1 MSTPGDEE
9 RLLSDSSVTEDVENQ
24 VDDVDKQL
32 IIKNIVAEELEEE
45 EEKKGDNV
53 GINVP
58 ARGVVAQVN
67 FTGETPEEDFPQDKD
82 NVGMNIPGRSVLA
95 QVHNTSLR
103 EKTEEHIVRKTEA
116 HKDIVAIEVP
126 GRSVVECVDPAKQKA
141 VDTPPPHD
149 PYQISGPLPPDPYQP
164 AAPLYNSTPS
174 TLLPPEGDGLI
185 MKTTP
190 LDDSSTA
197 VVLVSQG
204 KEEREE
210 VNTQK
215 EAGEQEE
222 ARTHRKEGQEAKTQ
236 EEEQKEARTQEQEEP
251 EAETQEEEQEVART
265 QEKEKQEAETQE
277 EEKEETQKEVE
288 EQEEAKITEREQ
300 ETAGSPPTYA
310 EAPDYIPPTSTSPPQ
325 PPPPNQD
332 PPQPPPPNRDPSQ
345 QVPGPLLPP
354 DPLQI
359 NQTEISD
366 VPSASESSQ
375 RRKDSPAVRLLRLI
389 ALLQNIAM
397 ELGDMAPEIGD
408 LHELTS
414 ALKSS
419 HRAPKESG
427 SNLESCL
434 CCSCSHKNYTFGYK
448 CSKIK
453 RKSLKDGFSTALK
466 QWNTRRKYINLPLL
480 LNSGKILIYVA
491 LLAYH
496 STQLGS
502 GIQKSLAIGF
512 ILFVALPPFVST
524 FGVFVALVRWLFFYI
539 RNRKKIHKSWGA
551 CCCLCLSVLC
561 SVCKCLFCCCTKKKK
576 DDESRKAG
584 GSTTEEQLEES
595 TSGEE
600 KDSHKK
606 GEESKS
612 RDDEDSA
619 KTKEKEG
626 IKDNSTDNHSTCA
639 SICGICDEW
648 QSTIKRFNS
657 SPGRMWIIL
666 GNISGSLFTVLD
678 EILGTVTFI
687 LTLYAFIG
695 NESFHFHLFTAV
707 DYFGFASGLLL
718 PTVLIIFSR
727 IIRVRGIHM
736 NIKNLDRGID
746 SIPDEDIKRSQSEK
760 IFSFQHGIIFH
771 AVALGCLQLW
781 FLVAL
786 SWKIIRDHCLSQSEA
801 LQLGILTNNTEVY
814 VGPLANCSVPDLQPN
829 SINHFTIINIIYI
842 TVILPIL
849 SYLMLFISN
858 LPYLVEYT
866 QRLHAS
872 GLYKVEEMLNK
883 ALPGDERGIQSG
895 IYQFF
900 SIFFEIINVKPDKA
914 FLLTKKKEIVD
925 LRKAV
930 QEDMLGY
937 YKRFGRKFEA
947 TLSSIPTVAFGVIH
961 VALFLMNIGFLSC
974 RYSLATNSLECSS
987 RFDSF
992 GPLTGSLASD
1002 EALLI
1007 TPLLI
1012 LFFLTGF
1019 PGPVI
1024 TMLWIF
1030 VFIGVLMLIALVNI
1044 LIFAVV
1050 IFIFIIAFLGSSSTT
1065 KTRYYHY

>member
-32 IIKNIVAEELEEE
+32 VIKNIVAEELEEE

-53 GINVP
+53 GLDVTASSII
-58 ARGVVAQVN
+58 AQVIS
-67 FTGETPEEDFPQDKD
+67 TGETPEEDFPQDKD

-103 EKTEEHIVRKTEA
+103 EKTEEHIVQKTEA

-141 VDTPPPHD
+141 VDTPLTHD
-149 PYQISGPLPPDPYQP
+149 PYQVSGPLPPDPYQP
-164 AAPLYNSTPS
+164 AAPLYNPTPS
-174 TLLPPEGDGLI
+174 TSLPPEGGGGLM
-185 MKTTP
+185 MKTTL

-222 ARTHRKEGQEAKTQ
+222 ARTHRKDGQEAKTQ
-236 EEEQKEARTQEQEEP
+236 EKEQEEARTQEQEDL

-265 QEKEKQEAETQE
+265 QETDKQEAETQE
-277 EEKEETQKEVE
+277 EKREVARTQEKEEQEAETQEEENEETQKEVE

-310 EAPDYIPPTSTSPPQ
+310 EAPDYIPPMSTSPPQ
-325 PPPPNQD
+325 PPPPNRD
-332 PPQPPPPNRDPSQ
+332 PPQ

-354 DPLQI
+354 DPLPI
-359 NQTEISD
+359 DQTEISD

-375 RRKDSPAVRLLRLI
+375 RRKDSPAVRLLQLI

-419 HRAPKESG
+419 HRVPEESG

-453 RKSLKDGFSTALK
+453 RKSLKDGLSTALK

-480 LNSGKILIYVA
+480 LNSGIILVYVA

-496 STQLGS
+496 STQLGI

-512 ILFVALPPFVST
+512 ILFVALSPCVST

-539 RNRKKIHKSWGA
+539 RNRKKIHKTWGA

-576 DDESRKAG
+576 DDESGKDR
-584 GSTTEEQLEES
+584 GSTTEEQIES

-600 KDSHKK
+600 KDSQKK
-606 GEESKS
+606 REKSKS
-612 RDDEDSA
+612 RNDEDSA
-619 KTKEKEG
+619 KKKEKDG
-626 IKDNSTDNHSTCA
+626 IKDNPTDNHSTCA

-648 QSTIKRFNS
+648 QSTIKRLNS
-657 SPGRMWIIL
+657 SPGRMRIIL
-666 GNISGSLFTVLD
+666 GNISGSLITVLD
-678 EILGTVTFI
+678 EILGTVTYI

-695 NESFHFHLFTAV
+695 NEGFYFHLFTAV
-707 DYFGFASGLLL
+707 DYFGFAFGFLL
-718 PTVLIIFSR
+718 PTVLIMFSR
-727 IIRVRGIHM
+727 TIRIRGICV
-736 NIKNLDRGID
+736 NIKNLDRDID

-760 IFSFQHGIIFH
+760 IFSFQHGIVFH
-771 AVALGCLQLW
+771 AVFLGCLQLW

-814 VGPLANCSVPDLQPN
+814 VGPLVNCSVPDLRPN

-883 ALPGDERGIQSG
+883 ALPGDERGMESG
-895 IYQFF
+895 IHKFF
-900 SIFFEIINVKPDKA
+900 SIFFEIINVKRDKA

-930 QEDMLGY
+930 QKDMLGY

-961 VALFLMNIGFLSC
+961 VGLFLMNIWFPEL
-974 RYSLATNSLECSS
+974 
-987 RFDSF
+987 
-992 GPLTGSLASD
+992 
-1002 EALLI
+1002 
-1007 TPLLI
+1007 PLL
-1012 LFFLTGF
+1012 FSNEQSGVFLQ
-1019 PGPVI
+1019 V
-1024 TMLWIF
+1024 
-1030 VFIGVLMLIALVNI
+1030 
-1044 LIFAVV
+1044 
-1050 IFIFIIAFLGSSSTT
+1050 
-1065 KTRYYHY
+1065 